1 MTFFQWSEA
10 DRPLVRSYLVGETS
24 ELMLWYAQLT
34 GKPWLRGPFPC
45 TPNIVDIERTYEE
58 AFSQWRRLV
67 SRGREQRGS
76 SSAAAE
82 AASAGRDDA
91 ASDASEDDDP
101 GAEMDAGE
109 AAVNAQL
116 TGASNAEELAEAQIE
131 RMIASWEDPS
141 IGIA

>member
-1 MTFFQWSEA
+1 MHFTLSEPHPDMTFFQWSEA

-67 SRGREQRGS
+67 SRGREQRS
-76 SSAAAE
+76 RSAPPLHGPILE
-82 AASAGRDDA
+82 KKTLVSR
-91 ASDASEDDDP
+91 ETT
-101 GAEMDAGE
+101 E
-109 AAVNAQL
+109 
-116 TGASNAEELAEAQIE
+116 
-131 RMIASWEDPS
+131 
-141 IGIA
+141 

>member
-1 MTFFQWSEA
+1 
-10 DRPLVRSYLVGETS
+10 
-24 ELMLWYAQLT
+24 MLWYAQLT

-91 ASDASEDDDP
+91 ASDASEDDP

>member
-1 MTFFQWSEA
+1 
-10 DRPLVRSYLVGETS
+10 
-24 ELMLWYAQLT
+24 MLWYAQLT

-76 SSAAAE
+76 SSAAAD

-101 GAEMDAGE
+101 GAEMDAE
-109 AAVNAQL
+109 EEAVNAHL
-116 TGASNAEELAEAQIE
+116 AGASNAEQLAEASWE

>member
-1 MTFFQWSEA
+1 MAWFDGW
-10 DRPLVRSYLVGETS
+10 
-24 ELMLWYAQLT
+24 
-34 GKPWLRGPFPC
+34 
-45 TPNIVDIERTYEE
+45 
-58 AFSQWRRLV
+58 
-67 SRGREQRGS
+67 
-76 SSAAAE
+76 
-82 AASAGRDDA
+82 RDDA